1 MWFNFPV
8 YSFAE
13 NAFFFPN
20 TMGSFCSLSL
30 SCLLFHTSQHSRR
43 FMVLFHLYLL
53 SQDTRL
59 SFCSLASNTS
69 LFSPP
74 PSTFYLLIL
83 SLSPPLDPWP
93 FIFLLILSFRD
104 LVFLRIQKFFFC
116 VAVFLESSVFSS
128 RNIKSNCILQEKIYW
143 CTFKKATITA
153 LIRKGASNSH
163 KRGIW
168 GRLKVGRP

>member
-1 MWFNFPV
+1 MWFNFLV

-30 SCLLFHTSQHSRR
+30 SCLLFHTSQHSRSLWSFFTFIFYHR
-43 FMVLFHLYLL
+43 TQGYHSVLLHQTPQFFTPSFHFL
-53 SQDTRL
+53 SL
-59 SFCSLASNTS
+59 NSASFPTSGSLAFCFPTYPFFQRFSVSKNSN
-69 LFSPP
+69 
-74 PSTFYLLIL
+74 I
-83 SLSPPLDPWP
+83 
-93 FIFLLILSFRD
+93 
-104 LVFLRIQKFFFC
+104 FFC

-153 LIRKGASNSH
+153 LIRKGTSNAH

-168 GRLKVGRP
+168 GRLKVGWP